1 MCRRS
6 RAKMDQALPPLFVPA
21 GQRSYVDYCA
31 EGGRSLGTRLCNTP
45 KKRIEHGN
53 LIGQFIPASHEF
65 CYLPARAINT
75 RSNYTRAGEEG
86 LARAID

>member
-31 EGGRSLGTRLCNTP
+31 EGGRSLGTRLW
-45 KKRIEHGN
+45 KSAYMQKLELWLVR
-53 LIGQFIPASHEF
+53 FVFSK
-65 CYLPARAINT
+65 
-75 RSNYTRAGEEG
+75 EEDEESVKTC
-86 LARAID
+86 ISYIV

>member
-31 EGGRSLGTRLCNTP
+31 EGGRSLGTRLVLHP
-45 KKRIEHGN
+45 ALVVSFQVGVKKTNYE
-53 LIGQFIPASHEF
+53 
-65 CYLPARAINT
+65 YLMTCAC
-75 RSNYTRAGEEG
+75 SNYTSAGE
-86 LARAID
+86 RV